1 VSRPSAEPIGRQLAR
16 TAKLVTRAFEQELP
30 LAGGSLPTWLI
41 LLSLKS
47 RSWRTQRELAE
58 ALGIEGPTLTH
69 HLAGLEREGLVRR
82 TRDPDNRRVQRVEL
96 TKAGDAAFHRLR
108 RAASNFDQ
116 RLRSGLDDSEIQ
128 QLREL
133 LAQLHSNVTGDQ
145 ASADEHP
152 AEGTDAR
159 RAGPTDRTGRRSRD
173 RTSPSPA

>member
-1 VSRPSAEPIGRQLAR
+1 VPRPGAEPIGRQLAR
-16 TAKLVTRAFEQELP
+16 TAKLLTRAFEQELA

-69 HLAGLEREGLVRR
+69 HLARLERAGLVRR

-96 TKAGDAAFHRLR
+96 TETGDAAFHRLR
-108 RAASNFDQ
+108 RAAASFDQ
-116 RLRSGLDDSEIQ
+116 RLRSGLGDSDIK

-133 LAQLHSNVTGDQ
+133 LAQLLSNVTGDEP
-145 ASADEHP
+145 S
-152 AEGTDAR
+152 AR
-159 RAGPTDRTGRRSRD
+159 RAPPQGVAAS
-173 RTSPSPA
+173 